1 MGLYFFN
8 NLLYNI
14 GVDKIGRC
22 KSMQTITLHYNPNM
36 VKRSNPIHMAVI
48 KSRARSSMTAT
59 KKGKQEK
66 LDRIQKQ
73 KGWI

>member
-1 MGLYFFN
+1 
-8 NLLYNI
+8 
-14 GVDKIGRC
+14 
-22 KSMQTITLHYNPNM
+22 
-36 VKRSNPIHMAVI
+36 MAVI
-48 KSRARSSMTAT
+48 KSRAHSSMTAT

>member
-1 MGLYFFN
+1 
-8 NLLYNI
+8 
-14 GVDKIGRC
+14 
-22 KSMQTITLHYNPNM
+22 MQTITLHYNPNM

-48 KSRARSSMTAT
+48 KSRAHSSMTTT

-66 LDRIQKQ
+66 LDKIQKQ